1 MTTRVSEAS
10 LTTGADA
17 NSDPESVAP
26 LHCDSA
32 EHGREN
38 AEPENAEQGAVSD
51 AKWAVFQELRP
62 QFEGLLPASVVRDCV
77 DHAVQDLLGSIN
89 VEALPEMAIRLAAVR
104 LERRLLRPIGQPP
117 GDVPASAPPVNAA
130 DQSAGAP
137 RTAMTPPAPPFTV
150 IRPRTPGYPPLAL
163 TVTTTQ
169 ATSWNGR
176 G

>member
-1 MTTRVSEAS
+1 MTAPAVSETS
-10 LTTGADA
+10 LTTGAVA
-17 NSDPESVAP
+17 NSDPETESVAP

-38 AEPENAEQGAVSD
+38 AEQENAEQGAVSD

-62 QFEGLLPASVVRDCV
+62 QFEGLLPPSVVLDCV

-104 LERRLLRPIGQPP
+104 LERRLSPIGQPP
-117 GDVPASAPPVNAA
+117 GDGPPASAA
-130 DQSAGAP
+130 DRSTGAP
-137 RTAMTPPAPPFTV
+137 KTAMTPPAPSFTV
-150 IRPRTPGYPPLAL
+150 IRPPTPGYPLLAL

-169 ATSWNGR
+169 ATS
-176 G
+176 

>member
-1 MTTRVSEAS
+1 MTTPALSETS
-10 LTTGADA
+10 QTTGT
-17 NSDPESVAP
+17 DPESVEP
-26 LHCDSA
+26 LHCDPA
-32 EHGREN
+32 ERGQED
-38 AEPENAEQGAVSD
+38 AEQGDAEQGDVSD
-51 AKWAVFQELRP
+51 ARWAVFQELRP

-130 DQSAGAP
+130 HQSAGAP